1 MLVQYKLCSSARQG
15 RNVRPTSYCTWPVH
29 MQAAA
34 TALGELWSPAFAHQ
48 HESPMSAKGVQ
59 ASLNFSV
66 LRPIKQFS
74 ELWPVPKRL
83 AGAFPSS
90 KRR

>member
-34 TALGELWSPAFAHQ
+34 MALGELWSPAFAHQ
-48 HESPMSAKGVQ
+48 RKRFE

-83 AGAFPSS
+83 VGAFPSS
-90 KRR
+90 KR